1 VILLARAEYR
11 YDASGA
17 RVMTITP
24 TATTYHVFGAGEYS
38 GGVWT
43 KLYFSMGAVKLLEY
57 SNGNGAGDSAFFWA
71 KRA

>member
-1 VILLARAEYR
+1 
-11 YDASGA
+11 
-17 RVMTITP
+17 MTITP

-57 SNGNGAGDSAFFWA
+57 SNGNGAGDSASFWA